1 MYLRLSLFDSLF
13 QILCANPGC
22 RHQFMSRRAPSFGD
36 GMYGLQNVGQNVG
49 SDDSDDET
57 NSNLSGNDNDQH
69 EDDNPIPDPGDKDA
83 DDPRVQQPTSVGVL
97 QLLTEFTEGENFA
110 DLDKQL
116 LTQKEQQLVSD
127 VTNQPW
133 TRKLVWSAW
142 FGGRNQT
149 ILISG
154 SEVPSDQKWFQLAA
168 KAHSIIMAA
177 RQAKRPISTPAL
189 FEVCYT
195 NIVLHKSV
203 RVDRKSTNHQLWS
216 IFSSSTLFLLLREC

>member
-1 MYLRLSLFDSLF
+1 MIHYFKF
-13 QILCANPGC
+13 FAPNPGC
-22 RHQFMSRRAPSFGD
+22 RRQFMSRRAPSFGD

-49 SDDSDDET
+49 SDDSDYETDEIVT
-57 NSNLSGNDNDQH
+57 NSGNDQD

-154 SEVPSDQKWFQLAA
+154 SEVPADQKWFELAA

-177 RQAKRPISTPAL
+177 RQAKRPISTPAQ

-195 NIVLHKSV
+195 NIVLHKSI

-216 IFSSSTLFLLLREC
+216 IFSSSTLFLLLRECY

>member
-1 MYLRLSLFDSLF
+1 MIHYFKF
-13 QILCANPGC
+13 FAPNPGC
-22 RHQFMSRRAPSFGD
+22 RRQFMSRRAPSFGD
-36 GMYGLQNVGQNVG
+36 GMYGLQNVGQNDG

-57 NSNLSGNDNDQH
+57 DEIVTNSNLSDQDEYDNL
-69 EDDNPIPDPGDKDA
+69 IPDPGDKDA

-177 RQAKRPISTPAL
+177 RQAKRPISTPAQ

-195 NIVLHKSV
+195 NIVLHKSI

-216 IFSSSTLFLLLREC
+216 IFSSSTLFLLLRECY

>member
-1 MYLRLSLFDSLF
+1 MIHYFKFFAR
-13 QILCANPGC
+13 C

-36 GMYGLQNVGQNVG
+36 GMYGLQNVGQNDG

-57 NSNLSGNDNDQH
+57 DEIVTNSNLSDQDEYDNL
-69 EDDNPIPDPGDKDA
+69 IPDPGDKDA

-154 SEVPSDQKWFQLAA
+154 SEVPADQNWFELAA

-177 RQAKRPISTPAL
+177 RQAKRPISTPAQ

-195 NIVLHKSV
+195 NIVLHKSI

-216 IFSSSTLFLLLREC
+216 IFSSSTLFLLLRECY

>member
-1 MYLRLSLFDSLF
+1 
-13 QILCANPGC
+13 
-22 RHQFMSRRAPSFGD
+22 MSRRAPSFGD

-57 NSNLSGNDNDQH
+57 NSNLSGNDQD

-83 DDPRVQQPTSVGVL
+83 DDPQVQQPTSVGVL

-177 RQAKRPISTPAL
+177 RQAKIPISTPAQ